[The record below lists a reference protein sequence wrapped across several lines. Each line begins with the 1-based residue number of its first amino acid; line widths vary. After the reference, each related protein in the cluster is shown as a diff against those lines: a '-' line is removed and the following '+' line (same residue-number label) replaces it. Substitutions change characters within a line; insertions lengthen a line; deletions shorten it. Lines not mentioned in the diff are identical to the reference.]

1 MDQTA
6 LSPAT
11 VNRPVG
17 VTAAAAAAIPLATLT
32 VLGALIF
39 NLIGADRPQLYV
51 EGGLLVLW
59 GIGYAVGAV
68 GLLAR
73 RKWARPLLLALLPLH
88 AALNVAKVAGG
99 ETFSVIFL
107 VLIAVI
113 ATGLLAPGSAG
124 WLSRGK

>member
-17 VTAAAAAAIPLATLT
+17 VTAAAAAAVPLAVLT
-32 VLGALIF
+32 VVGALIF
-39 NLIGADRPQLYV
+39 NLIGADRAELYL

-68 GLLAR
+68 GLLGR
-73 RKWARPLLLALLPLH
+73 RRWARALLLAFLPLH
-88 AALNVAKVAGG
+88 AALNVVKVAGG

-107 VLIAVI
+107 LLIAAI
-113 ATGLLAPGSAG
+113 AAGLLAPGSAG